1 VRVLR
6 GTVAW
11 TLCVW
16 ALWVHGGAHAAACPR
31 AVVFT
36 LPGTTW
42 ADVERYRPPNLLR
55 LVDQGAVG
63 SVSVRTPVQPTGP
76 GSGFAT
82 LGAGAGVVVE
92 AAWARLSDGPK
103 GRSLFQHNVDVAG
116 LPKMRQALRRLG
128 YGSVMPGALAAGL
141 GRQVLVPVGNA
152 DLESPPS
159 RESRFGQWVL
169 LAAMDTRG
177 RVDRAATGPRLLT
190 SHGGAVRTNPQA
202 IQRAV
207 EGVLHRACASLI
219 VDHGDLQRVDQ
230 REAVVGT
237 ELPQR
242 RSEALLAAD
251 RLLGLIARRLDVDRD
266 LLIVVSPTSPA
277 RDRPEHLGVAIAVGK
292 GFSAGSGL
300 SSATTQQTSLVSLN
314 DVAPTVLRHVGRE
327 RSASMLGRPWFAGDP
342 LGPDRISA
350 AVDLDAESRFTER
363 NRGRAAM
370 GYFLWVTSVVAFA
383 IIAIGWRRRSTSR
396 AAGLLG
402 LLTTWT
408 VLSLAAFPVTTY
420 LMGLLPQHLIG
431 TAGFLVGFA
440 FVDLAL
446 VVCSVLIA
454 KDDLTRL
461 LGISAFTA
469 TVLILDVVLGARL
482 QMNTLWGYN
491 PVGAGRFFGVGN
503 VSFAVL
509 AASSLV
515 TATLVVRR
523 GAASSPSLRWAGG
536 LLAGTV
542 AVDSA
547 PIWGADVGGLLSL
560 VPGFIVAWLLL
571 AGRAISVRHVAG
583 ALLGLALVAALFLAW
598 DLSRPSESHT
608 HLARLFESVRSAGAD
623 VLWDTIGRK
632 LTTNMRVLRSTV
644 WPYTFAVAA
653 SVVAWELCSSSRRRR
668 LRSYEP
674 HVLAGLLGGVVV
686 SVLGFLVNDSGI
698 VIPAVI
704 MPFLASSIVLL
715 RSQEQVDRI
724 GSGVWR
730 KDEGERPASKRSMRE
745 EDS

>member
-1 VRVLR
+1 VRVLS

-16 ALWVHGGAHAAACPR
+16 VLCVHGGAHAAACPR

-92 AAWARLSDGPK
+92 AAWARLSDGPR

-128 YGSVMPGALAAGL
+128 YGSVKPGALAAGL
-141 GRQVLVPVGNA
+141 GRHVLVPVGNA

-159 RESRFGQWVL
+159 RDSRFGQWVL
-169 LAAMDTRG
+169 LAAMDTKG
-177 RVDRAATGPRLLT
+177 RVDLAATGPRLLT
-190 SHGGAVRTNPQA
+190 SHGGVRTNPQA
-202 IQRAV
+202 IRRAV

-219 VDHGDLQRVDQ
+219 VDHGDLQRVDH

-242 RSEALLAAD
+242 RSKALLAAD
-251 RLLGLIARRLDVDRD
+251 RLLGLIARRLDVARD

-277 RDRPEHLGVAIAVGK
+277 RDRPEHLGVALAVGK
-292 GFSAGSGL
+292 GFSGGSSL
-300 SSATTQQTSLVSLN
+300 SSATTQQNAVVSLN

-327 RSASMLGRPWFAGDP
+327 RSASMLGRPWFAGDA

-363 NRGRAAM
+363 NRGRAAT
-370 GYFLWVTSVVAFA
+370 GYFMWVTSVLAFA
-383 IIAIGWRRRSTSR
+383 VIAIGWRRRSTPR

-402 LLTTWT
+402 LLTTWA

-431 TAGFLVGFA
+431 TAGLVVGFA
-440 FVDLAL
+440 CVDLAL

-469 TVLILDVVLGARL
+469 TVLIIDVVLGARL

-523 GAASSPSLRWAGG
+523 GAASSASLRFAGG

-547 PIWGADVGGLLSL
+547 PMWGADVGGLLSL
-560 VPGFIVAWLLL
+560 VPGFIFAWLLL
-571 AGRAISVRHVAG
+571 AGRAITVRRVAG

-608 HLARLFESVRSAGAD
+608 HLARLFESVRLAGVD

-674 HVLAGLLGGVVV
+674 QVLAGLLGGVVV
-686 SVLGFLVNDSGI
+686 SALGFLVNDSGI

-715 RSQEQVDRI
+715 RPQYQVDRF
-724 GSGVWR
+724 GPDVWR
-730 KDEGERPASKRSMRE
+730 NDESEPAPE
-745 EDS
+745 